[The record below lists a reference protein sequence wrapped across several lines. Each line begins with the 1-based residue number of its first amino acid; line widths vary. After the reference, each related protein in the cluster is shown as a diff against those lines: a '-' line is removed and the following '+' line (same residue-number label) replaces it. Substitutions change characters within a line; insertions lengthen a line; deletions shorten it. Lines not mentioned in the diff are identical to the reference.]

1 MHASGPREFRT
12 LQIVVVPDQLT
23 SALTFPFNNAGI
35 FSEPGLADIG
45 SFYAQCEIL
54 AEEIL
59 VQPAAVICG
68 PAQHSVLHPPG
79 IPVIKLVW
87 PSMAPLQELTSRL
100 RHLQERGE
108 TRHNDLNISE
118 PIYHLIGTIGICSNK
133 CCCFRIR
140 RIIS

>member
-68 PAQHSVLHPPG
+68 PAQHSVLHPPA
-79 IPVIKLVW
+79 IPVVKPP
-87 PSMAPLQELTSRL
+87 PSKMAPQEELTSRL
-100 RHLQERGE
+100 RNLESDMDQ
-108 TRHNDLNISE
+108 
-118 PIYHLIGTIGICSNK
+118 K
-133 CCCFRIR
+133 F
-140 RIIS
+140 